1 MLVGPERDADDAA
14 ARGEPSSRGP
24 IVDEG
29 CTGGGTPDVSHG
41 LAARA
46 EHQGAAVHRYE
57 WCGRLRLVRLADADE
72 IEKAIIVH
80 GRQSSRAA
88 HRTPAPIGGTTLRQ
102 QEVHLFGGLAGVSY
116 AFNQ

>member
-1 MLVGPERDADDAA
+1 MLVRPERHADDAA

-24 IVDEG
+24 IVDER
-29 CTGGGTPDVSHG
+29 CTGGGTPDVSDG

-57 WCGRLRLVRLADADE
+57 RRGRLGLVCLADAHE

-80 GRQSSRAA
+80 GRQSSRAP
-88 HRTPAPIGGTTLRQ
+88 HPTPAPIGGTTPRRP
-102 QEVHLFGGLAGVSY
+102 EVHLFGGLAGVAY
-116 AFNQ
+116 PFNR